1 MATQQKATARKT
13 PAKKA
18 PAKKTAAKRAT
29 PKKSADFSVKQS
41 AEKAVNI
48 YLGVIGKGID
58 TIQEN
63 IESTRKEND
72 KRMKDLEKRGA
83 KFRKELSK
91 RFDKFEVSDVV
102 DDTKAQF
109 EKIQDQVEEA
119 VDNVKDKLSSS
130 KAANTL
136 APVLLIR
143 RSPVV
148 RDAPDAIGPVSKTLP
163 VRVFLCLQQ
172 TYGHLPSPRLSN
184 EPFPTSVRHTR
195 WATSRPAPGSPVNR
209 TARPPPF
216 YNSCRK
222 HSLWHPALPVIS
234 PSGHRPAH
242 GSYRRMD

>member
-1 MATQQKATARKT
+1 MATQQKATARKA

-18 PAKKTAAKRAT
+18 PARKTAARKAT

-63 IESTRKEND
+63 MESTRKENY

-119 VDNVKDKLSSS
+119 VDNVKEKLSSS
-130 KAANTL
+130 KAA
-136 APVLLIR
+136 
-143 RSPVV
+143 
-148 RDAPDAIGPVSKTLP
+148 
-163 VRVFLCLQQ
+163 
-172 TYGHLPSPRLSN
+172 
-184 EPFPTSVRHTR
+184 
-195 WATSRPAPGSPVNR
+195 
-209 TARPPPF
+209 
-216 YNSCRK
+216 
-222 HSLWHPALPVIS
+222 
-234 PSGHRPAH
+234 
-242 GSYRRMD
+242 

>member
-1 MATQQKATARKT
+1 MATQAKAPAKKAPAKKA

-18 PAKKTAAKRAT
+18 PAKKTAARKAA

-41 AEKAVNI
+41 AEKVVNI

-63 IESTRKEND
+63 IESSRKDND

-119 VDNVKDKLSSS
+119 VDNVKEKLNAS
-130 KAANTL
+130 KAA
-136 APVLLIR
+136 
-143 RSPVV
+143 
-148 RDAPDAIGPVSKTLP
+148 
-163 VRVFLCLQQ
+163 
-172 TYGHLPSPRLSN
+172 
-184 EPFPTSVRHTR
+184 
-195 WATSRPAPGSPVNR
+195 
-209 TARPPPF
+209 
-216 YNSCRK
+216 
-222 HSLWHPALPVIS
+222 
-234 PSGHRPAH
+234 
-242 GSYRRMD
+242 

>member
-1 MATQQKATARKT
+1 MATQQKATARKA

-18 PAKKTAAKRAT
+18 PARKTAARKAT

-63 IESTRKEND
+63 MESTRKEND

-109 EKIQDQVEEA
+109 EKIQDLAEIIRG
-119 VDNVKDKLSSS
+119 S
-130 KAANTL
+130 K
-136 APVLLIR
+136 
-143 RSPVV
+143 
-148 RDAPDAIGPVSKTLP
+148 IGIK
-163 VRVFLCLQQ
+163 
-172 TYGHLPSPRLSN
+172 
-184 EPFPTSVRHTR
+184 
-195 WATSRPAPGSPVNR
+195 PG
-209 TARPPPF
+209 
-216 YNSCRK
+216 K
-222 HSLWHPALPVIS
+222 
-234 PSGHRPAH
+234 G
-242 GSYRRMD
+242 

>member
-1 MATQQKATARKT
+1 MATQQKATARKA

-91 RFDKFEVSDVV
+91 RFDKLEVSDVV

-109 EKIQDQVEEA
+109 DKIQDQVEEA
-119 VDNVKDKLSSS
+119 VDNVKEKLSSS
-130 KAANTL
+130 KAA
-136 APVLLIR
+136 
-143 RSPVV
+143 
-148 RDAPDAIGPVSKTLP
+148 
-163 VRVFLCLQQ
+163 
-172 TYGHLPSPRLSN
+172 
-184 EPFPTSVRHTR
+184 
-195 WATSRPAPGSPVNR
+195 
-209 TARPPPF
+209 
-216 YNSCRK
+216 
-222 HSLWHPALPVIS
+222 
-234 PSGHRPAH
+234 
-242 GSYRRMD
+242 

>member
-1 MATQQKATARKT
+1 MSAGQCLKTITLNHWRFNMATQQKATARKA

-18 PAKKTAAKRAT
+18 PAKKAAPSKAT

-41 AEKAVNI
+41 AEKVVNI

-63 IESTRKEND
+63 MESTRKEND

-119 VDNVKDKLSSS
+119 GDNVREELSSS
-130 KAANTL
+130 KAA
-136 APVLLIR
+136 
-143 RSPVV
+143 
-148 RDAPDAIGPVSKTLP
+148 
-163 VRVFLCLQQ
+163 
-172 TYGHLPSPRLSN
+172 
-184 EPFPTSVRHTR
+184 
-195 WATSRPAPGSPVNR
+195 
-209 TARPPPF
+209 
-216 YNSCRK
+216 
-222 HSLWHPALPVIS
+222 
-234 PSGHRPAH
+234 
-242 GSYRRMD
+242 

>member
-1 MATQQKATARKT
+1 MATQQKATARKA

-18 PAKKTAAKRAT
+18 PAKKAAARKAT

-63 IESTRKEND
+63 MESTRKEND

-91 RFDKFEVSDVV
+91 RFDKLEVSDVV

-119 VDNVKDKLSSS
+119 VDNVKEKLSSS
-130 KAANTL
+130 KAA
-136 APVLLIR
+136 
-143 RSPVV
+143 
-148 RDAPDAIGPVSKTLP
+148 
-163 VRVFLCLQQ
+163 
-172 TYGHLPSPRLSN
+172 
-184 EPFPTSVRHTR
+184 
-195 WATSRPAPGSPVNR
+195 
-209 TARPPPF
+209 
-216 YNSCRK
+216 
-222 HSLWHPALPVIS
+222 
-234 PSGHRPAH
+234 
-242 GSYRRMD
+242 

>member
-1 MATQQKATARKT
+1 MATQQKATARKA

-18 PAKKTAAKRAT
+18 PARKAAARKAT

-63 IESTRKEND
+63 MESTRKEND

-119 VDNVKDKLSSS
+119 VDNVKEKLSSS
-130 KAANTL
+130 KAA
-136 APVLLIR
+136 
-143 RSPVV
+143 
-148 RDAPDAIGPVSKTLP
+148 
-163 VRVFLCLQQ
+163 
-172 TYGHLPSPRLSN
+172 
-184 EPFPTSVRHTR
+184 
-195 WATSRPAPGSPVNR
+195 
-209 TARPPPF
+209 
-216 YNSCRK
+216 
-222 HSLWHPALPVIS
+222 
-234 PSGHRPAH
+234 
-242 GSYRRMD
+242 